1 MQIKR
6 TDKLLRQRSANKF
19 DLTCGVDAV
28 KDHGKFIAAKTVRL
42 MTFFAK
48 LDHPFGGFDQYAVT
62 RGMTPGVI
70 DNLKVITVQEE
81 QGRIGFC

>member
-6 TDKLLRQRSANKF
+6 TDKLLRQRSANIF
-19 DLTCGVDAV
+19 DLTRGVDTV
-28 KDHGKFIAAKTVRL
+28 KDHGKFVAAKTVRL

-48 LDHPFGGFDQYAVT
+48 FDHPFCGFDQNAVT

-70 DNLKVITVQEE
+70 DKLEVITVQK
-81 QGRIGFC
+81 